1 MDLATDSQP
10 NILEPAPEP
19 TLFSLDFGSNGG
31 VLAPTSTRELQVW
44 IQSEIEFWAWVASVP
59 TGSHR
64 GSIDEGVQCLH
75 NALQHVQNAI
85 RYEGNSSAISEQLG
99 HAQNYLRNGYIKKE
113 LPHSSS
119 ALAERVN
126 KVRERD
132 PLEAIAYLFVFLPKS
147 GNIFDSRD
155 LSSWRGFLT
164 GISELYGFPA
174 VPHEAYETAV
184 SSAEKLRAR
193 VEQLLGEKTEVF
205 NGLHRHYQT
214 ISSEITTAEQKHK
227 DNFLEFI
234 KANQATYDK
243 ALQDHK
249 DAMSNLEQTFREKMT
264 LRAPVE
270 YWEGR
275 QSHHTRRSTLLGWSV
290 FGSMSALAVAIGL
303 IANWV
308 LSNLK
313 ADGTPEAWRV
323 SVLALIGVLG
333 VWAVRLIVRMFL
345 SNVHLGTDA
354 AERVTM
360 VKTYLALLEG
370 DKLPSDDDRK
380 LILQAL
386 FRPAS
391 DGLVKDEGLPHPAL
405 EALTRIGR

>member
-1 MDLATDSQP
+1 MDTIDITA
-10 NILEPAPEP
+10 PAAS
-19 TLFSLDFGSNGG
+19 LFSLDLGSNGG
-31 VLAPTSTRELQVW
+31 VLAPIEIGKLEEW
-44 IQSEIEFWAWVASVP
+44 IQAERQFWYWVQTVP
-59 TGSHR
+59 AGNHR
-64 GSIDEGVQCLH
+64 NVIDAGIQCLH
-75 NALQHVQNAI
+75 NALQHVESVRRHGI
-85 RYEGNSSAISEQLG
+85 SSSALQEQLG
-99 HAQNYLRNGYIKKE
+99 HIKNYLQDAYINKG

-119 ALAERVN
+119 TLAERVSAMQQ
-126 KVRERD
+126 RD
-132 PLEAIAYLFVFLPKS
+132 VLEAIAYLYVYMPPN
-147 GNIFDSRD
+147 GQQFDARD
-155 LSSWRGFLT
+155 VSSWRGFIE
-164 GISELYGFPA
+164 GISERFGLPG
-174 VPHEAYETAV
+174 VPHEAYEATV
-184 SSAEKLRAR
+184 SSVEKLRTK
-193 VEQLLGEKTEVF
+193 VEHLLGEKTSVF
-205 NGLHRHYQT
+205 DALHRNYES
-214 ISSEITTAEQKHK
+214 ISSEIRTTSKEHE
-227 DNFLEFI
+227 DNFRAFLDS
-234 KANQATYDK
+234 NQETHDK
-243 ALQDHK
+243 ALQTHK
-249 DAMSNLEQTFREKMT
+249 EAMAGLEQTFREKMT

-275 QSHHTRRSTLLGWSV
+275 HAHHTRRSTILGWSV
-290 FGSMSALAVAIGL
+290 FGSMSALAGAIGL

-308 LSNLK
+308 LNNLK

>member
-1 MDLATDSQP
+1 MDLATEAQP
-10 NILEPAPEP
+10 TVLVLAPAPA
-19 TLFSLDFGSNGG
+19 LFSLDLGSNGG
-31 VLAPTSTRELQVW
+31 VLAPTSTRELHDW
-44 IQSEIEFWAWVASVP
+44 IQNEIQFWSWVASVT
-59 TGSHR
+59 TGSQR
-64 GSIDEGVQCLH
+64 NSIDMGVQCLR
-75 NALQHVQNAI
+75 NAMQHVERAIQHEGSESAVSEQIRHVQN
-85 RYEGNSSAISEQLG
+85 
-99 HAQNYLRNGYIKKE
+99 YLQDAYTNKA

-126 KVRERD
+126 EIRQRD
-132 PLEAIAYLFVFLPKS
+132 PVEAIAYLFVFLPQH
-147 GNIFDSRD
+147 GHHFDSRD

-164 GISELYGFPA
+164 GISERYGFPGLS
-174 VPHEAYETAV
+174 HEAYETAIT
-184 SSAEKLRAR
+184 SAEKLRANIER
-193 VEQLLGEKTEVF
+193 LLGEKTDVF
-205 NGLHRHYQT
+205 NGLHRHYQAL
-214 ISSEITTAEQKHK
+214 SAEITGTERKQK
-227 DNFLEFI
+227 DDFLEFI
-234 KANQATYDK
+234 KANQETHDK
-243 ALQDHK
+243 ALQAHK
-249 DAMSNLEQTFREKMT
+249 EAMSALEQTFREKMT

-275 QSHHTRRSTLLGWSV
+275 HRHHTRRSTVLGRSV
-290 FGSMSALAVAIGL
+290 FGSMLALAGAIGL
-303 IANWV
+303 IAYWV
-308 LSNLK
+308 LNNLK

-323 SVLALIGVLG
+323 SVLALVGVLG
-333 VWAVRLIVRMFL
+333 VWAVRLVVRMFL